1 MTIPTSSD
9 EVFNLVCPATSNAA
23 RGVTV
28 PIPAPSVVVANIV
41 ELLPTFRLVAV
52 RIPIL
57 KLPLVTSNAVAVII
71 PVT

>member
-1 MTIPTSSD
+1 M
-9 EVFNLVCPATSNAA
+9 TSNAA

-28 PIPAPSVVVANIV
+28 PIPAPDVVVANIV
-41 ELLPTFRLVAV
+41 ELLPIFILVAV

-57 KLPLVTSNAVAVII
+57 KLPLVTSSAVAVRI